1 MNSIKNTTKTFAKGL
16 FNPDNKLSLIPN
28 WLSFSRVIGGIAIPV
43 MAYTGTPLP
52 LLFGNITFLALSDFL
67 DGLTARVIAK
77 EETKEGAMLDAISD
91 KIFSIVLIIGIL
103 PILPIFAANGA
114 LEGVIAFI
122 NGKLLAAGG
131 QPKSNFLGK
140 VKIWPLSI
148 ALILGYLAL
157 AIQNLNIAGITNETL
172 LAISTA
178 LSLGTIPLQAIN
190 IKEYADKY
198 KKQVELNETNTTN
211 QNTHQIEKENKITNK
226 KNNEFTN
233 NQSEIMQEEKTASP
247 HLTLSKNQHQA
258 IIYEIKK
265 PFEKAEQECKIFT
278 KKIKSNEN

>member
-1 MNSIKNTTKTFAKGL
+1 MDTIKNTIKTFAKGL

-265 PFEKAEQECKIFT
+265 PFEKAGQECKIFT

>member
-1 MNSIKNTTKTFAKGL
+1 M
-16 FNPDNKLSLIPN
+16 
-28 WLSFSRVIGGIAIPV
+28 
-43 MAYTGTPLP
+43 
-52 LLFGNITFLALSDFL
+52 
-67 DGLTARVIAK
+67 
-77 EETKEGAMLDAISD
+77 
-91 KIFSIVLIIGIL
+91 LIIGIL

-122 NGKLLAAGG
+122 NGKLLATGG

-172 LAISTA
+172 LAISTT

-198 KKQVELNETNTTN
+198 KKQVELNETNTAN

-233 NQSEIMQEEKTASP
+233 NQSEIMQEEKKASP

-265 PFEKAEQECKIFT
+265 PFEKAEQECKIFK

>member
-1 MNSIKNTTKTFAKGL
+1 MDTIKNTIKTFAKGL

-77 EETKEGAMLDAISD
+77 EETKEGAMLDAVSD

-122 NGKLLAAGG
+122 NGKLLATGG

-172 LAISTA
+172 LAISTT

-198 KKQVELNETNTTN
+198 KKQVELNETNTAN

-233 NQSEIMQEEKTASP
+233 NQSEIMQEEKKASP

-265 PFEKAEQECKIFT
+265 PFEKAEQECKIFK

>member
-1 MNSIKNTTKTFAKGL
+1 MNTIKNTIKTFAKGL
-16 FNPDNKLSLIPN
+16 FKPDNKLSLIPN
-28 WLSFSRVIGGIAIPV
+28 WLSFSRVIGGVAIPV
-43 MAYTGTPLP
+43 MAYTGAPLP
-52 LLFGNITFLALSDFL
+52 ILFGNITFLAISDFL

-77 EETKEGAMLDAISD
+77 EETKEGAMLDAVSD
-91 KIFSIVLIIGIL
+91 KIFSIILIIGIL

-172 LAISTA
+172 LAISA
-178 LSLGTIPLQAIN
+178 GISLGTIPLQAIN

-198 KKQVELNETNTTN
+198 KEQIKINENN
-211 QNTHQIEKENKITNK
+211 SANKNTHEIEKNNQITNE
-226 KNNEFTN
+226 KNNEMTN
-233 NQSEIMQEEKTASP
+233 SKTKTEEKTPSP
-247 HLTLSKNQHQA
+247 KLTLSKDNHQA
-258 IIYEIKK
+258 IVYEIKE
-265 PFEKAEQECKIFT
+265 PFEKDKQKTKTFT
-278 KKIKSNEN
+278 KKRPNDN

>member
-1 MNSIKNTTKTFAKGL
+1 MDTIKSTIKTFAKGL

-278 KKIKSNEN
+278 KK

>member
-1 MNSIKNTTKTFAKGL
+1 MDTIKNTIKTFAKGL

-122 NGKLLAAGG
+122 NGKLLATGG

-140 VKIWPLSI
+140 VKIWPLSM

-247 HLTLSKNQHQA
+247 HLTLTKNQHQA

>member
-1 MNSIKNTTKTFAKGL
+1 MDTIKSTIKTFAKGL

-198 KKQVELNETNTTN
+198 KKQVELNETNTAN

>member
-1 MNSIKNTTKTFAKGL
+1 MDTIKNTIKTFAKGL

-122 NGKLLAAGG
+122 NGKLLVAGG

-198 KKQVELNETNTTN
+198 KKQVELNETNTAN

-247 HLTLSKNQHQA
+247 HLTLTKNQHQA

>member
-1 MNSIKNTTKTFAKGL
+1 MNTIKNTIKTFAKGL

-28 WLSFSRVIGGIAIPV
+28 WLSFSRVIGGVAIPV
-43 MAYTGTPLP
+43 MAYTGAPLP
-52 LLFGNITFLALSDFL
+52 LLFGNITFLAISDFL
-67 DGLTARVIAK
+67 DGLSARVIAK
-77 EETKEGAMLDAISD
+77 EETKEGAMLDAVSD
-91 KIFSIVLIIGIL
+91 KIFSIILIIGIL
-103 PILPIFAANGA
+103 PILPIFTANGA

-131 QPKSNFLGK
+131 HPKSNFLGK

-157 AIQNLNIAGITNETL
+157 AIQNLNVAGITNETL
-172 LAISTA
+172 LAISTT

-198 KKQVELNETNTTN
+198 KKQIKINENNSTH
-211 QNTHQIEKENKITNK
+211 QNTHEAENNNQATIE
-226 KNNEFTN
+226 KNNEITN
-233 NQSEIMQEEKTASP
+233 SKTKAKVKTPSP
-247 HLTLSKNQHQA
+247 KLILSKGNHQA

-265 PFEKAEQECKIFT
+265 PFEKAEQECKTFT
-278 KKIKSNEN
+278 KKRANEN